1 MATRTVRTRR
11 TAART
16 TKTTSATPAPRKP
29 RTAAKAKAA
38 PAAEAGSTL
47 YANGDKTTRY
57 SGFDHAQTSAYSIG
71 GLEAVG
77 LLKMGGKA
85 KSVPQATEK
94 EQDRKTLVSLFGPTM
109 VRYWIKND
117 WIEAGKAG
125 FKITVNGL
133 NRISD
138 RINNPSD
145 KYGVSP
151 AQVQEME
158 SAIKTGK
165 GPVGSWSPIKA

>member
-16 TKTTSATPAPRKP
+16 PKTTTATPAKRTT
-29 RTAAKAKAA
+29 RTAAKT
-38 PAAEAGSTL
+38 AEATGTL

-57 SGFDHAQTSAYSIG
+57 DGFNHAQTSAYSIG

-77 LLKMGGKA
+77 LLKMSGKA
-85 KSVPQATEK
+85 QATPLATAK
-94 EQDRKTLVSLFGPTM
+94 EEDKKVLTKLFGPSM

-125 FKITVNGL
+125 YKITVNGL
-133 NRISD
+133 NRIAD
-138 RINNPSD
+138 RINSPSD
-145 KYGVSP
+145 KYGVTP
-151 AQVQEME
+151 AQIQEME
-158 SAIKTGK
+158 TCIKTGK
-165 GPVGSWSPIKA
+165 GKTGNWSPI